1 MKRYEKPSLA
11 VSRFTTQETIANSA
25 YGYELS
31 TGTVSNETYNGVEM
45 PVTSYRITSLGA
57 SSNS

>member
-25 YGYELS
+25 YGAEQFGEVKFVDY
-31 TGTVSNETYNGVEM
+31 GDVEM

-57 SSNS
+57 NS